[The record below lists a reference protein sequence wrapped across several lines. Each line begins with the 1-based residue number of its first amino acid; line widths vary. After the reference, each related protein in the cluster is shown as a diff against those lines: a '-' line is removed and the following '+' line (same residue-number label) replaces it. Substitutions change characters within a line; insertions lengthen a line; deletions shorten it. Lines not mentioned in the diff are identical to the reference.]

1 VSTEKSGYLVL
12 MEPFMN
18 FRRIT
23 IYIAS
28 ILVVVLINSC
38 SDNTTTVATDPFEG
52 GKLYKSSSGTF
63 LVPVLSGSFKE
74 MGRQYG
80 LMLQDQIKEFYKV
93 AVDDYLIAEKGIK
106 YEDLV
111 ESGLSCYSNFSALLR
126 DYLDGMAETNGL
138 GKEKT
143 YILSEALPAIGFAG
157 CSSLSAWD
165 AYTTDGKTI
174 TGRNLD
180 LPFPHLRRFSKY
192 FNIIVWNPKELP
204 ASVASIDYIGGL
216 FYQTAINSKGIFLEL
231 QNGQNADTCNPPGR
245 QNTNNILLESLF
257 MNVNSNEYDQ
267 WFETVLPEAG
277 LIMNGSYPNHATIYE
292 WATFRVA
299 IRNGNGILSAS
310 NDFIDSSWVNYPIFF
325 YDSTNEG
332 IGKTWTRRT
341 NLLNLGEQYKG
352 EINPARMMEI
362 LDTDIPNG
370 GATFPESGFI
380 KTIYS
385 VVAKPS
391 ELKIWLKVHEYSDWE
406 EIDLKQIFT
415 NQ

>member
-1 VSTEKSGYLVL
+1 MNLLRIAFYQVALFLIVS
-12 MEPFMN
+12 
-18 FRRIT
+18 
-23 IYIAS
+23 
-28 ILVVVLINSC
+28 LISC
-38 SDNTTTVATDPFEG
+38 SENTAPDDIDIYEG
-52 GKLYKSSSGTF
+52 GKLYKSSSKKF
-63 LVPVLSGSFKE
+63 LVPVLSGSFHQ

-80 LMLQDQIKEFYKV
+80 LMLNAQIKEFYKV
-93 AVDDYLIAEKGIK
+93 AIDDYLIAEKGIK
-106 YEDLV
+106 YEDLA
-111 ESGLSCYSNFSALLR
+111 EAGLFYYNDFSMMFR

-143 YILSEALPAIGFAG
+143 YILADALPLIAFLG

-165 AYTTDGKTI
+165 TYTPDGKTV

-180 LPFPHLRRFSKY
+180 LPFPQLRKFNKY
-192 FNIIVWNPKELP
+192 FNIVVWNPTGLP

-216 FYQTAINSKGIFLEL
+216 FYQTAINSKGVFLEL
-231 QNGQNADTCNPPGR
+231 QNGQNADTCNPVGR

-257 MNVNSNEYDQ
+257 MNVNSNEYDR
-267 WFETVLPEAG
+267 WFQSVLPEVG

-292 WATFRVA
+292 WSTFRVA
-299 IRNGNGILSAS
+299 KRNGNGIISAS
-310 NDFIDSSWVNYPIFF
+310 NDFIDPSWVDYPIFL
-325 YDSTNEG
+325 YDSLNED

-341 NLLNLGEQYKG
+341 NLLNLGEKFKSQ
-352 EINPARMMEI
+352 INPSKMMEI
-362 LDTDIPNG
+362 MDTDIPGG

-385 VVAKPS
+385 VVAKPA
-391 ELKIWLKVHEYSDWE
+391 ELKIWLKVREYSDWE

>member
-1 VSTEKSGYLVL
+1 
-12 MEPFMN
+12 MN
-18 FRRIT
+18 FQRIT
-23 IYIAS
+23 IYMAS
-28 ILVVVLINSC
+28 MLVAVLIISC
-38 SDNTTTVATDPFEG
+38 SDNTTTVETDPFEG

-63 LVPVLSGSFKE
+63 LVPVLSGSFRQ

-80 LMLQDQIKEFYKV
+80 LMLHDQIKEFYKV
-93 AVDDYLIAEKGIK
+93 SIEDYLIAEKGIK
-106 YEDLV
+106 YEDLA
-111 ESGLSCYSNFSALLR
+111 EYSLSSYGYFSALLR

-143 YILSEALPAIGFAG
+143 YILAEALPTIGFLG
-157 CSSLSAWD
+157 CSSISAWD
-165 AYTTDGKTI
+165 TYTTDGKTI

-180 LPFPHLRRFSKY
+180 LPFPQLRNFSKY
-192 FNIIVWNPKELP
+192 FNIVVWNPIGLP
-204 ASVASIDYIGGL
+204 ASVATIDYIGGL

-231 QNGQNADTCNPPGR
+231 QNGQNADTSNPIGR

-257 MNVNSNEYDQ
+257 MNVSSNEYDQ
-267 WFETVLPEAG
+267 WFQTVLPEVG
-277 LIMNGSYPNHATIYE
+277 LIMNASYPNHATIYE

-299 IRNGNGILSAS
+299 IRNGNGLLSAS

-325 YDSTNEG
+325 FDSTNEG

-341 NLLNLGEQYKG
+341 NLLNLGEQFKG
-352 EINPARMMEI
+352 QINPTKMMDI
-362 LDTDIPNG
+362 MDTDITAG

-391 ELKIWLKVHEYSDWE
+391 ELKIWLKVREYSGWE
-406 EIDLKQIFT
+406 EIDLKQVFT